1 MTSTYGA
8 VGADVGDETDALLP
22 IIAVDDDAD
31 DGSGRH
37 RRERG
42 RRGVKMVDDA
52 DVDFGAQLSI
62 KYPDT
67 VL

>member
-42 RRGVKMVDDA
+42 RRGVKWLTMPMLILVR
-52 DVDFGAQLSI
+52 S
-62 KYPDT
+62 
-67 VL
+67 